1 MTFLDL
7 LLAPIRLLVD
17 RVGLVLAGLG
27 VVDTRRARRVS
38 DLAWPRIVTGV
49 ARTSQATAD
58 VAMVGTALG
67 TAAIAGVG
75 FATPFWLLAFML
87 GGGVAGAT
95 LSLVSQR
102 FGAGRRD
109 EIGGVITTS
118 AVLALAVTVP
128 LAGAIAVFAAP
139 LVGLIGSGAEAVAL
153 GAGYLQ
159 VAAFGMPFA
168 ALNLVASRALVGAG
182 DAQTPMLAR
191 AGGAVLNVGLNAWLI
206 FGMNLGVAGAALG
219 TVVSSAAVTALF
231 GWGLVRGRL
240 PGVGRLPIR
249 LGRSALRWDRKT
261 AQQLT
266 QIATP
271 LALTNLVQT
280 GGQFPLLAVVGLYG
294 PGVVAAF
301 VVALR
306 VRELMN
312 TPGWGFGLASSSL
325 VGQSLGTGREGEAGN
340 YAHDALRFAVAV
352 YVLAA
357 AVVLAF
363 AGPISGLF
371 VSDPDVLPT
380 TIMLVRTTCLSV
392 VLWGV
397 VTGAKGPLRA
407 SGDTRWPLYGHVVA
421 LVAFV
426 LPAAY
431 LGAVTPLGVAG
442 LALALLFETG
452 VPAAVTYYRFRSDA
466 WKRVSRSFRPA

>member
-1 MTFLDL
+1 MLDL

-17 RVGLVLAGLG
+17 RVGLALAALGL
-27 VVDTRRARRVS
+27 VSTRRARRVS

-49 ARTSQATAD
+49 ARMSQSTAD

-75 FATPFWLLAFML
+75 FATPFWLLAFMV
-87 GGGVAGAT
+87 GGGIAGAT

-109 EIGGVITTS
+109 EIGGAVTMS
-118 AVLALAVTVP
+118 AVLALAATVP
-128 LAGAIAVFAAP
+128 LAVGIGALAEP
-139 LVGLIGSGAEAVAL
+139 LVGLIGSGGEAVAY
-153 GAGYLQ
+153 GAAYLR
-159 VAAFGMPFA
+159 VAALGMPFA

-182 DAQTPMLAR
+182 DARTPMLVR
-191 AGGAVLNVGLNAWLI
+191 TGGAVLNVALNAWLI
-206 FGMNLGVAGAALG
+206 FGAGIGVVGAALG
-219 TVVSSAAVTALF
+219 TVASSAAVTAAFAWALT
-231 GWGLVRGRL
+231 RGRL
-240 PGVGRLPIR
+240 PGVGPIPVRLR
-249 LGRSALRWDRKT
+249 RAAFRWEGAT
-261 AQQLT
+261 ARQLT
-266 QIATP
+266 EIATP

-280 GGQFPLLAVVGLYG
+280 GGQFPLMAVVSLYG
-294 PGVVAAF
+294 PETVAAF

-306 VRELMN
+306 IRDLMN

-325 VGQSLGTGREGEAGN
+325 VGQSLGTGREGEAGA

-357 AVVLAF
+357 GAVLVL

-371 VSDPDVLPT
+371 VSDPAVLPT
-380 TIMLVRTTCLSV
+380 TVGLVRVTCLSV
-392 VLWGV
+392 VLWGI

-407 SGDTRWPLYGHVVA
+407 SGDTRWPLYGHVLA
-421 LVAFV
+421 LLAFV
-426 LPAAY
+426 LPVAY
-431 LGAVTPLGVAG
+431 LGAVTPLGVTG
-442 LALALLFETG
+442 LALALLLETG

-466 WKRVSRSFRPA
+466 WKLVSRAYRPA